1 MGITDFARGRIRTL
15 FGAVIA
21 ATLLLPLAP
30 PAMAEAKEEAVHGG
44 GGFFSKFYPLGQ
56 RRPVSR
62 LSDEYIPFRSV
73 AEVPPRL
80 KLLFELGNP
89 FLEVGNLTPG
99 INLPGGAVWQPRLWV
114 FGTYRSA
121 LQSFDPGTTLR
132 TTEWVNR
139 FDLFANLQLTN
150 TEKMVLSIRPL
161 DHNRFGQFSGYNIEN
176 RADTS
181 SDWNNEFDT
190 SVRTFFF
197 EGDFGSLVPNLDPE
211 GIRPI
216 DFGFTIGRQPFLF
229 QDGILLNDTLDAF
242 GIIRN
247 NIRFGGISGMR
258 LAALWAWGDLDRNDT
273 RRDPQP
279 NLFSLNTSIDTWRRT
294 VEADLLYVDD
304 DTANGDA
311 WYFSALS
318 TQTIGNFNTTFRFNS
333 SFAED
338 ADTSS
343 VADGFLVAAEISWTP
358 HHSDDI
364 VYINPFWAIESF
376 TQAGREPIAGGSL
389 APLGIMFASNNIGN
403 FRSELSNATSEVA
416 GIAMGYQAFFDN
428 FRRNLILEVA
438 ARVDTSGDSTGRD
451 DYAVGFQ
458 LQQKLKQRYLVQLDG
473 FFSLRDKRDD
483 AFGWRT
489 ELLIQF

>member
-1 MGITDFARGRIRTL
+1 MGITDFARGRIRAL
-15 FGAVIA
+15 FAAVIA
-21 ATLLLPLAP
+21 AALLLPLAP
-30 PAMAEAKEEAVHGG
+30 AAFAQEDEEAGHG

-99 INLPGGAVWQPRLWV
+99 FKLPGGAVWQPRLWV
-114 FGTYRSA
+114 FGTYRTA
-121 LQSFDPGTTLR
+121 LQSFDPGTNLR

-150 TEKMVLSIRPL
+150 TEKIVLGIRPL
-161 DHNRFGQFSGYNIEN
+161 DHNRFGQFSGYNFEQGD
-176 RADTS
+176 AAS
-181 SDWNNEFDT
+181 ADWNNEFDT

-197 EGDFGSLVPNLDPE
+197 EGDFGSLVPNLDPA
-211 GIRPI
+211 GIKPI
-216 DFGFTIGRQPFLF
+216 DYGFTIGRQPFLF
-229 QDGILLNDTLDAF
+229 QDGVMLNDTLDAF

-247 NIRFGGISGMR
+247 NIRFKGISGMR
-258 LAALWAWGDLDRNDT
+258 LAALYAWGDLDRNDT

-279 NLFSLNTSIDTWRRT
+279 SLFALSTSIDTFRRT
-294 VEADLLYVDD
+294 IEADLIYVDD

-311 WYFSALS
+311 YYFSILS
-318 TQTIGNFNTTFRFNS
+318 TQAVGLINTTFRFNS

-343 VADGFLVAAEISWTP
+343 VADGFLVSAEISWTP
-358 HHSDDI
+358 HSSDDV
-364 VYINPFWAIESF
+364 VYINPFLAIESY
-376 TQAGREPIAGGSL
+376 TQAGREPIVGGPL
-389 APLGIMFASNNIGN
+389 AALGIMFASPNLGN
-403 FRSELSNATSEVA
+403 FRSELSNATTETA
-416 GIAMGYQAFFDN
+416 GVAMGYQAFWDDFK
-428 FRRNLILEVA
+428 RNLILEFA
-438 ARVDTSGDSTGRD
+438 ARIDTSGDTTGRD

-458 LQQKLKQRYLVQLDG
+458 LQQKLEQRYLVQLDG